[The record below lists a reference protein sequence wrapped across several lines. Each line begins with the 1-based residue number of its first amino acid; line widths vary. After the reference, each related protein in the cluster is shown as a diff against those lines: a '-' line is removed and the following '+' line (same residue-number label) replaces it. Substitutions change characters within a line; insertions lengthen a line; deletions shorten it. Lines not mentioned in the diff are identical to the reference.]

1 MINDIKLLRL
11 LDKEKK
17 SQSEIARTFGVSR
30 QAVSQR
36 LRQLRGKTTK
46 AVVVK
51 KVDEIVDSKLDL
63 MAQLKKINARAND
76 LLDMAEDDSLRL
88 KAMSEIRNQLKLQ
101 LEVFQALFSLQ
112 AAEEFQRIVL
122 KVIGEIDGD
131 ARKEIID
138 RLNHERS
145 IRGVLRYS

>member
-1 MINDIKLLRL
+1 MINDRKLLRL
-11 LDKEKK
+11 IDRQKM
-17 SQSEIARTFGVSR
+17 SQSEAARELGFSR

-36 LRQLRGKTTK
+36 LQQIRGRTTK

-51 KVDEIVDSKLDL
+51 KVEKIVDHKLDL
-63 MAQLKKINARAND
+63 MAQLKKINSRAND

-88 KAMSEIRNQLKLQ
+88 KAMSEIRGQLRLQ

-122 KVIGEIDGD
+122 EVIGEVDED
-131 ARKEIID
+131 ARKEIVD

>member
-1 MINDIKLLRL
+1 MINDRKLLRL
-11 LDKEKK
+11 IDKEKK
-17 SQSEIARTFGVSR
+17 SQSAAARILGVSR
-30 QAVSQR
+30 QAVSKR
-36 LRQLRGKTTK
+36 LQELRGKTTK

-51 KVDEIVDSKLDL
+51 KVEEIVDHKLDL
-63 MAQLKKINARAND
+63 MAQLKKINSRAND
-76 LLDMAEDDSLRL
+76 LLDMAENDTLRL
-88 KAMSEIRNQLKLQ
+88 KAMSEIRNQLRLQ

-122 KVIGEIDGD
+122 DVIGEFDED